1 MLTPAFAGEL
11 FGLGQPLDAA
21 RHFIILPDAIGHGRS
36 SKPSDGLRTAFPK
49 YSYDDM
55 VVAQHRL
62 LTEHLGVKRLRVVMG
77 NSMGAAWRRGSSRR
91 CTWVSPTSR
100 KLMASLPVEMSGRNW
115 TSEELIVD
123 SIRND
128 LEWMP
133 SGNYTKQLVS
143 ARVASVF
150 ALATNGGNQALRQ
163 GRACWQAKAD
173 ALLDVLR
180 LAAPFTADANDTLYQ
195 WDHQRLQP
203 RRGWRRSRACCWP
216 STPPTTNATS
226 PELGVLERE
235 IRRIKGAASSSFRPR
250 RPPWATAPRRRRSS
264 GRRNSAKL
272 LASAP
277 RLHGGALRA
286 QQEGRRA

>member
-163 GRACWQAKAD
+163 GRAD
-173 ALLDVLR
+173 AR
-180 LAAPFTADANDTLYQ
+180 Q
-195 WDHQRLQP
+195 
-203 RRGWRRSRACCWP
+203 
-216 STPPTTNATS
+216 
-226 PELGVLERE
+226 
-235 IRRIKGAASSSFRPR
+235 
-250 RPPWATAPRRRRSS
+250 
-264 GRRNSAKL
+264 
-272 LASAP
+272 
-277 RLHGGALRA
+277 
-286 QQEGRRA
+286 GRRAARRAAGGAVHRRRQRHAVPVGLVARLQSLGGAGEDPGRAAGHQLRR